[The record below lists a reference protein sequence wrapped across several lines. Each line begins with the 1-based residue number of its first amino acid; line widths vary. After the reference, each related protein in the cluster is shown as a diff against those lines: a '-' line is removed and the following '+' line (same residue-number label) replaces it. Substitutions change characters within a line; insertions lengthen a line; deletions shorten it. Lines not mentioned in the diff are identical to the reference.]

1 MRPGRGAARIARPT
15 PEPECHDVSE
25 HPTDTAAP
33 DPLLAEAIA
42 TFRTL
47 LAEATAAGDPEPT
60 AMTVATA
67 DAKGRPSART
77 VLLKHVDEQGFVFY
91 TNFDSRKGRQLAANP
106 QAALL
111 FLWKTLREQVQ
122 VKVEG
127 TVEPVTAAEADAY
140 FASRPRESQ
149 IGAWA
154 SLQSQTLDSRE
165 TFERRIA
172 EFSAK
177 FEGGAVPRPPHWSGF
192 RVVPEMVEFWYGA
205 KFRLHERQR
214 YARVDG
220 RWTKRM
226 LYP

>member
-1 MRPGRGAARIARPT
+1 MSHA
-15 PEPECHDVSE
+15 
-25 HPTDTAAP
+25 PTDAP
-33 DPLLAEAIA
+33 VDPLLAEAIA
-42 TFRTL
+42 TFRAL

-77 VLLKHVDEQGFVFY
+77 VLLKHADERGFVFY

-122 VKVEG
+122 AKIEG
-127 TVEPVTAAEADAY
+127 TVEPVSATEADAY

-154 SLQSQTLDSRE
+154 SLQSQTLESRE
-165 TFERRIA
+165 TFEARIA
-172 EFSAK
+172 EFTAK
-177 FEGGAVPRPPHWSGF
+177 FEGGVVPRPPHWSGF
-192 RVVPEMVEFWYGA
+192 RIVPQVIEFWRDRP
-205 KFRLHERQR
+205 FRLHERLVYQ
-214 YARVDG
+214 RVDG
-220 RWTKRM
+220 AWTTSR
-226 LYP
+226 LFP